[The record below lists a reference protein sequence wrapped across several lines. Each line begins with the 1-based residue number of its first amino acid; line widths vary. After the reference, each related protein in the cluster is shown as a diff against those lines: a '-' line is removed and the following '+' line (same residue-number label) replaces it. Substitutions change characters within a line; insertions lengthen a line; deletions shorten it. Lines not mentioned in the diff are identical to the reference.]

1 MTLTINNLS
10 LTIIAVLIDKSIL
23 FDVIVFI
30 ILFTFIAKF
39 ADMDNVVLN
48 TEIISAIKKFQ
59 RNEITEYHIYNKLAK
74 VEKDPKNQQVLLQI
88 SREEKIHY
96 DFFNQYSNAHI
107 KPNMFKVWYYY
118 LIAQVLGLTFSIK
131 LMEKGEI
138 NAQHTYSL
146 MLHQIPVFQKI
157 IDDEGAHEQKL
168 ISLIEE
174 ERLNYVGSI
183 VLGLN
188 DALVELTGALAGF
201 TFALHNTKLVAI
213 AGLITGIAAS
223 FSMGASEYLS
233 QKTEGAEHP
242 LKSSIYTS
250 IAYIITV
257 ALLIMP
263 YLLISNIFLCLA
275 TTLSIAVFIIFA
287 FNYYISVAKDLP
299 FKRRFIEMTVIS
311 LSVATITFG
320 IGFLVKRFI
329 GL

>member
-1 MTLTINNLS
+1 MQIPNLS
-10 LTIIAVLIDKSIL
+10 SETIA
-23 FDVIVFI
+23 
-30 ILFTFIAKF
+30 
-39 ADMDNVVLN
+39 
-48 TEIISAIKKFQ
+48 AIKKFQ
-59 RNEITEYHIYNKLAK
+59 RNEMTEHLIYKKLAV

-88 SREEKIHY
+88 SQEEKIHY
-96 DFFNQYSNAHI
+96 DFFYQYSNTLVA
-107 KPNMFKVWYYY
+107 PNKLKVWYYY
-118 LIAQVLGLTFSIK
+118 IIARILGLTFSIK
-131 LMEKGEI
+131 LMEKGES

-146 MLHQIPVFQKI
+146 MLSEVPAFQRI

-168 ISLIEE
+168 IGLIEE

-201 TFALHNTKLVAI
+201 TFALHNTKLVAV

-242 LKSSIYTS
+242 LKSSIYTGL
-250 IAYIITV
+250 AYVITV
-257 ALLIMP
+257 GLLIMP
-263 YLLISNIFLCLA
+263 YLLIGNIFVCLA

-299 FKRRFIEMTVIS
+299 FKRRFVEMTAIS
-311 LSVATITFG
+311 LGVAAITFG
-320 IGFLVKRFI
+320 IGYLVKRFI
-329 GL
+329 GLEL